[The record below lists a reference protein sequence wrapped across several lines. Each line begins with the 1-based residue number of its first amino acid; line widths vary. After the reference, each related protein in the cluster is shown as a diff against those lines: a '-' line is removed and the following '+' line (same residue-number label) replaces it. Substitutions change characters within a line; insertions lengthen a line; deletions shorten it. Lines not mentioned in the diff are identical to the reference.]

1 MDQQDDHELGVPND
15 AKDPIVPLD
24 HNDKQP
30 AVKDRPDHP
39 ASKKELICFFLFGVF
54 NNFSYIIM
62 LSAAKDILLRN
73 KDGPVIPVGVVLLAD
88 ILPTLLV
95 KSTAA
100 LYLDKIRS
108 NHRVY
113 IIIPTLFISFH
124 VVAWFNPIP
133 LKLFGIVLS
142 SASSGLGEVTFISL
156 THHYHPSSVNAFS
169 SGTGGAGLL
178 AALFYVFC
186 TTLLRLSL
194 STTLAICSL
203 PVLMLWLAYK
213 LLPAPH
219 IEPTYVAV
227 AHSTPTENRRA
238 LLKPLILQYVS
249 PVAITYLA
257 QYLINQGINPTIYFS
272 DAPFSER
279 DHYVL
284 YQALYQVTAFLGK
297 STSKCVP
304 IPYLWLL
311 AALQSCNLVLLFAH
325 ALAPWLP
332 NVWCMFL
339 LVLYEGYLAGAIF
352 VNAFYLVRTRVEE
365 QHREF
370 ALQVTSAADAIGIS
384 AAGVLALVVEPF
396 ILSHRTGP

>member
-1 MDQQDDHELGVPND
+1 VSYCLQIYCPHYWSSQRRHCTSTRSARSELV
-15 AKDPIVPLD
+15 LTS
-24 HNDKQP
+24 
-30 AVKDRPDHP
+30 
-39 ASKKELICFFLFGVF
+39 AS
-54 NNFSYIIM
+54 
-62 LSAAKDILLRN
+62 LLN
-73 KDGPVIPVGVVLLAD
+73 PYY
-88 ILPTLLV
+88 
-95 KSTAA
+95 S
-100 LYLDKIRS
+100 
-108 NHRVY
+108 HRVY

-124 VVAWFNPIP
+124 VVAWFSSIP

-186 TTLLRLSL
+186 TTLLQLSL

-203 PVLMLWLAYK
+203 PVLTLWLAYK
-213 LLPAPH
+213 LLPSPH

-238 LLKPLILQYVS
+238 LLKVPLLNWAMGNPIDRNSHRCIQPLILQYVS

-284 YQALYQVTAFLGK
+284 YQALYQV
-297 STSKCVP
+297 S
-304 IPYLWLL
+304 
-311 AALQSCNLVLLFAH
+311 
-325 ALAPWLP
+325 
-332 NVWCMFL
+332 
-339 LVLYEGYLAGAIF
+339 
-352 VNAFYLVRTRVEE
+352 
-365 QHREF
+365 
-370 ALQVTSAADAIGIS
+370 
-384 AAGVLALVVEPF
+384 
-396 ILSHRTGP
+396 